1 MDSSKERLR
10 DVLRQ
15 CGLVDHVLRVLSA
28 TAQLLLTAATNKT
41 VSLNAYL
48 DDAVSLELGGNPE
61 LVRHE
66 EAHEIVHW
74 KEVQQRLQLCAATAA
89 EVGPDLW

>member
-28 TAQLLLTAATNKT
+28 TAQLPLTAATNKT
-41 VSLNAYL
+41 VSLNGVGVLTLMMQYL
-48 DDAVSLELGGNPE
+48 WNS
-61 LVRHE
+61 
-66 EAHEIVHW
+66 
-74 KEVQQRLQLCAATAA
+74 
-89 EVGPDLW
+89 VGTQNWSDMRRRMR